1 MPFGA
6 IKIIPTATLL
16 VDMLLQLQQMI
27 INDRLVAR
35 ASLDYTSTTLSVER
49 SAQVLLADDVSHL
62 GKVHYNLC
70 KITIKGSF

>member
-6 IKIIPTATLL
+6 IKIISTATLL

-35 ASLDYTSTTLSVER
+35 ASLDYTSTTLSTKR
-49 SAQVLLADDVSHL
+49 SVQVLLANNVPNL
-62 GKVHYNLC
+62 GK
-70 KITIKGSF
+70 IRW